1 MRFDYQSECHCSK
14 TKYGWDDVRPELFDT
29 TDYELVDR
37 KLHYLAGH
45 LADGN
50 VEKFKSDVAD
60 VTKYYV
66 KRAAQ
71 ENMIKNCDKAEV
83 RYARVPTGFET
94 CSFCFMLA
102 SRGFEYRDEMTA
114 GSLHKFHK
122 DCDCI
127 VVPGARGRTKIDGYD
142 PEGMHRRWESC
153 EKAIGGSKQA
163 KVEWDALDEAKKS
176 EYLERADGNKSKA
189 FRDFQLRRIRREIKT
204 RDWHWLYTGEAP
216 KIDYSL
222 QSRDSIGQF
231 TKTGTYDREHL
242 VLVPNKKGELVEPN
256 EWRDIYVH
264 DALKD
269 SGFRVKT
276 RPAKALGKNGK
287 ELQGV
292 SNPDIEIDGVLWE
305 IKSPR
310 GISDSSLSFIEN
322 AFEAAGN
329 NFKNPYDYT
338 TLKGI
343 GDRSDSK
350 RVVLN
355 TRYKSFDVSDE
366 AVDEKIKQ
374 HEQSISDLTE
384 LLDMTT
390 GDAEY
395 FEKKLQEL
403 EQRLRGLYQEKNTTQ
418 AAVETTDN
426 QIDDM
431 LLSWL
436 EQEVYSLKQYHDS
449 LVRKI
454 IKEVRV
460 LQKDRIEVTFQDGEK
475 VKALVRI

>member
-1 MRFDYQSECHCSK
+1 MAKRKRETKPVMISQALLNSYRSQVDKQGDRAGQFMESAIDTYMKKKPDATVAQVREFTYELMQSALPNFTDLSETLSCEFMEMLAS
-14 TKYGWDDVRPELFDT
+14 KYGWDDIHPELFDT

-45 LADGN
+45 LADGD

-114 GSLHKFHK
+114 GSLHKFHE

-127 VVPGARGRTKIDGYD
+127 VVPGAKGRTKIDGYD
-142 PEGMHRRWESC
+142 PEGMYQRWESC

-163 KVEWDALDEAKKS
+163 KVEWEALDEAKKA
-176 EYLERADGNKSKA
+176 EYLERADGDKSKA
-189 FRDFQLRRIRREIKT
+189 FRDFQLRRIRREVKT

-242 VLVPNKKGELVEPN
+242 VFVPNKKGELVEPN

-264 DALKD
+264 DVLKD

-276 RPAKALGKNGK
+276 RPTKALGKSGK

-292 SNPDIEIDGVLWE
+292 SNPDIEINGVLWE

-366 AVDEKIKQ
+366 AVDEKIK
-374 HEQSISDLTE
+374 HE
-384 LLDMTT
+384 MR
-390 GDAEY
+390 AY
-395 FEKKLQEL
+395 
-403 EQRLRGLYQEKNTTQ
+403 N
-418 AAVETTDN
+418 
-426 QIDDM
+426 
-431 LLSWL
+431 
-436 EQEVYSLKQYHDS
+436 
-449 LVRKI
+449 
-454 IKEVRV
+454 IKEVIHINE
-460 LQKDRIEVTFQDGEK
+460 QGEIRRYK
-475 VKALVRI
+475 NS